1 MYEIDSRMYEL
12 AVFRSLERYPYS
24 KMCEL
29 CELCE
34 LLERKIPPLSRW
46 DFLISSQ
53 QNLFVFSGTPEI
65 SDFWGEEE

>member
-1 MYEIDSRMYEL
+1 MYEL

-34 LLERKIPPLSRW
+34 LFVKTAQRFFQKLSVSFPEYIDTFLRKLTDGICSQ
-46 DFLISSQ
+46 SSQ
-53 QNLFVFSGTPEI
+53 SSQI
-65 SDFWGEEE
+65 IK